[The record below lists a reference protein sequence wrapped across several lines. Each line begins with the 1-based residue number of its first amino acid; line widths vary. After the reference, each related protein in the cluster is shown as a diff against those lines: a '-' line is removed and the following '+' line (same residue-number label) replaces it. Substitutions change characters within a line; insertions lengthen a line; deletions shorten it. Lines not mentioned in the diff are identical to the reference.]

1 MDDARAMLPAILSAP
16 TAQLKHVADSGPI
29 ALHWYDLTCP
39 FCYVGQARTR
49 LLQRRGVSVIELP
62 FQAHPEIPQD
72 GIHLGPRQGPMYVQL
87 EQAAATIGLPLTWPP
102 RLPNSR
108 TALAAAE
115 WVRRHQ
121 HDAFA
126 TVRARLFR
134 AHFAD
139 GLDIGNTETV
149 IKCAAEAMDSTMDS
163 AMDSIADLRRSL
175 AGGEPF
181 DWVRD
186 AEHLGRQ
193 FGVAGT
199 PSWRIAGRMIN
210 GFLPESEFEHA
221 AMLAHSGAPVP

>member
-16 TAQLKHVADSGPI
+16 PTRLEHVADSGPI
-29 ALHWYDLTCP
+29 TLHWYDLTCP

-49 LLQRRGVSVIELP
+49 LLDERGVSVIELP
-62 FQAHPEIPQD
+62 FQAHPEIPQG

-87 EQAAATIGLPLTWPP
+87 EQAAAAIGLALAWPP

-115 WVRRHQ
+115 WVRRHRP
-121 HDAFA
+121 DAFA

-139 GLDIGNTETV
+139 GLDLGTTETV
-149 IKCAAEAMDSTMDS
+149 IGCVAEAVDN
-163 AMDSIADLRRSL
+163 IADLRLAL
-175 AGGEPF
+175 AGGEPLG
-181 DWVRD
+181 WVR
-186 AEHLGRQ
+186 ESENLGHQ

-199 PSWRIAGRMIN
+199 PNWRIAGQMIN
-210 GFLPESEFEHA
+210 GFLPESEFERA
-221 AMLAHSGAPVP
+221 AARARKEAAAP